1 MSKLGIDVSSYQP
14 NIDWK
19 AVKSQID
26 FAIIRLGYGDNVS
39 SQDDRWFQYNV
50 DGCITNGI
58 PFGVYI
64 YSYAKRLQGEESI
77 QSEVNHALRQ
87 VSKLTKKPF
96 CIYIDM
102 EDENYQNALGKETL
116 TNFATYFCDR
126 ITEAGYKAG
135 VYANENWFRNYLDAI
150 KIHNKGYSLWC
161 ARVSDVAPSIGTGY
175 DIWQYSFSGRI
186 KGISGDVDMDSM
198 INDIIGEKPT
208 PQPTNV
214 NIWYA
219 VKTRKYGWLSEVK
232 NLDDYAG
239 WKDDEV
245 IGIKMRVDVGSI
257 RYRGITVS
265 GKKLGWVTGCN
276 INDYYNGWAGT
287 NSGEALAIIQAEY
300 LTPQDI
306 VNKSGYKYLYYK
318 VNNYPYQIDL
328 IEDKQKGLDGY
339 AGKKGVACT
348 KFQAYIK

>member
-14 NIDWK
+14 NIDWG

-26 FAIIRLGYGDNVS
+26 YAIIRLGYGDNVS

-50 DGCITNGI
+50 DGCINNGI

-87 VSKLTKKPF
+87 VSKLSKKPF

-116 TNFATYFCDR
+116 THFATYFCDR

-161 ARVSDVAPSIGTGY
+161 ARVSDVAPSIGTSY

-186 KGISGDVDMDSM
+186 NGISGNVDMDSM
-198 INDIIGEKPT
+198 INDIIGETPT

-214 NIWYA
+214 NIYYK
-219 VKTRKYGWLSEVK
+219 VKTEKYGWLPEVK
-232 NLDDYAG
+232 NLEDYAG
-239 WKDDEV
+239 YNNDPV
-245 IGIKMRVDVGSI
+245 TAIAIRVDAGYI
-257 RYRGITVS
+257 KYRGHSVS
-265 GKKLGWVTGCN
+265 GKQFAFVDGYNTE
-276 INDYYNGWAGT
+276 DYYNGYAGNGVDVLDT
-287 NSGEALAIIQAEY
+287 IEVMY
-300 LTPQDI
+300 YTPDNI
-306 VNKSGYKYLYYK
+306 RPFKYVKYK

-328 IEDKQKGLDGY
+328 IKDKTQGLDGY